1 MKHLGS
7 AVSGIVAMALFMA
20 TGPVL
25 AQDKNECQLPTA
37 KRLAVTSTAVWKC
50 GYGTGDP
57 NCNQVPV
64 RVSGTGANCKAEL
77 LYGTLKV
84 YKQGRAGNVT
94 WLLSDTSGAYTFDR
108 AHGIDIANPAP
119 FYDSPGLG
127 SARWKFKWHTNAK
140 KNPEN
145 TLHHCPVV
153 FHNGVLCAAQ
163 DPVIVNIE

>member
-25 AQDKNECQLPTA
+25 AQDKNECQLPKE
-37 KRLAVTSTAVWKC
+37 KRLVVTSTAVWEC

-64 RVSGTGANCKAEL
+64 LVSGLGAKCKAEL
-77 LYGTLKV
+77 PYGTLRVVKR
-84 YKQGRAGNVT
+84 GSGPVT
-94 WLLSDTSGAYTFDR
+94 WRLSNTSGVYNFHTEK
-108 AHGIDIANPAP
+108 GIDIWQPGGY
-119 FYDSPGLG
+119 YDAPGLG
-127 SARWKFKWHTNAK
+127 GAGWKFKWHTNGK

-153 FHNGVLCAAQ
+153 YQNGELCAAQ